1 MNFEFYLHSLF
12 DYGNGY
18 YSNKKKKKKK
28 IGFKIKEAMQLLKI
42 IINN

>member
-28 IGFKIKEAMQLLKI
+28 NWI
-42 IINN
+42 